1 MTQTIKT
8 ACSAEDMG
16 SIPGLGRSSREGNG
30 NPLQYFCLENP
41 MDGPWG
47 HKRDGDN
54 NLKCDTVDKKKLN
67 YYAIHLK
74 QAWYYK
80 SAVLQF
86 KK

>member
-1 MTQTIKT
+1 
-8 ACSAEDMG
+8 
-16 SIPGLGRSSREGNG
+16 
-30 NPLQYFCLENP
+30 

-54 NLKCDTVDKKKLN
+54 NLKCDTVAKKKLN

-80 SAVLQF
+80 SAVLQI